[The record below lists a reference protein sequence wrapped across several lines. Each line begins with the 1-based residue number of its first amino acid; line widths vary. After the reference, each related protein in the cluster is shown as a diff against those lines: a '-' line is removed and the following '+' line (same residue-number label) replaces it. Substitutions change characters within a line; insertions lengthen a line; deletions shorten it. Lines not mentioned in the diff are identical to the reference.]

1 MKIVSGTFMMHFP
14 AVTDGMLRKLVA
26 LETAV
31 ADYFEPFSYSNVTD
45 DAPYNHSRAST
56 FAKNTK
62 DVSLDITAQS
72 LIFHANASSEC
83 VADLEK
89 CYEYMD
95 STIALLYNSMV
106 EHICP
111 KFYYSG
117 VIVQLEFDDIKNPS
131 AYIQETLL
139 NKRPNQVFFD
149 LNLRF
154 TQIYKETFYINLE
167 VLNKRKYSGNISPMQ
182 EITPLHKMKDD
193 GEVLGVNIDVN
204 DRYGFNFTPEYS
216 SSYDKIQTIIS
227 TIKELL
233 DGKLQKFWEEGVIVQ

>member
-45 DAPYNHSRAST
+45 DAPYNLSRAST

-62 DVSLDITAQS
+62 DVSLDITGQS

-111 KFYYSG
+111 KFYYSV
-117 VIVQLEFDDIKNPS
+117 VIVQLEFDDIKKPS